1 MISAFAVWIGR
12 LRLYM
17 AMTPPPCD
25 ADLDKA
31 LALCREREDEITAV
45 STQAVE
51 RQRELRRALEE
62 VCGPE

>member
-1 MISAFAVWIGR
+1 MWACH
-12 LRLYM
+12 
-17 AMTPPPCD
+17 PCD